1 MTRRGPVTQL
11 ELFPTG
17 ALGIAN
23 PALFGACG
31 SLAATVLA
39 ALLYVYRRRAHVLLW
54 VAGWALFTVAL
65 ALAAGNGP
73 TGASAATLHGLFRF
87 LRVTATLCLA
97 ASALALRRPPWFRWR
112 HLLVALVP
120 ILAWAAASPRL
131 PAPSMAVLPGY
142 LLSSALLGAGGF
154 TLLGLR
160 RAAWRQGTGVLGGAL
175 VLTAVTQACIG
186 VSVVRSATGVL
197 PPALLLCNGLSFLLA
212 ALAMP
217 LQVIDELS
225 RELRAASRRLRET
238 AAELRELAITDELTG
253 CHNRRFFHEIIGR
266 EIQRHHRYETP
277 LSLLFVDIDQ
287 FKEVNDTLGHEAGDR
302 LLVQVARFLE
312 RNVRQADYVF
322 RWGGDEFLVL
332 LSCRVDEARER
343 GKELR
348 NAFQPGLATSGL
360 PAAGRL
366 SVGCAEATAHT
377 DDIIA
382 RIRAADEDMYL
393 HKKKT
398 IGETNG

>member
-73 TGASAATLHGLFRF
+73 TGASAAALHGLFRF

-97 ASALALRRPPWFRWR
+97 ASALALHRPPWFRWR
-112 HLLVALVP
+112 HLLFVLVP
-120 ILAWAAASPRL
+120 ILVWAAASPRL
-131 PAPSMAVLPGY
+131 APPGMAVLPGY
-142 LLSSALLGAGGF
+142 LMSSALLGAGGVV
-154 TLLGLR
+154 LLGR
-160 RAAWRQGTGVLGGAL
+160 RATRRLGSGVLGGAL
-175 VLTAVTQACIG
+175 LLTAVTQACIG
-186 VSVVRSATGVL
+186 IAVVRSATGLL
-197 PPALLLCNGLSFLLA
+197 PAVLLLCNGLSFVLV
-212 ALAMP
+212 ALSMP
-217 LQVIDELS
+217 LQVVDELS
-225 RELRAASRRLRET
+225 GELRAANRRLRET
-238 AAELRELAITDELTG
+238 ASELRALAITDELTG

-266 EIQRHHRYETP
+266 EMQRRRRYDTP

-287 FKEVNDTLGHEAGDR
+287 FKEVNDTLGHEAGDQLIR
-302 LLVQVARFLE
+302 QVARFLE
-312 RNVRQADYVF
+312 RNVRQADHVF

-332 LSCRVDEARER
+332 LSCPLDEARR
-343 GKELR
+343 KGLDLR
-348 NAFQPGLATSGL
+348 NAFVPGLGITGL

-366 SVGCAEATAHT
+366 SVGCAEVTRHT
-377 DDIIA
+377 DDIGA
-382 RIRAADEDMYL
+382 RIRAADEDMYRN
-393 HKKKT
+393 KR
-398 IGETNG
+398 ETNAGADR